1 MSKIFAVLLAI
12 FVFQASIQAA
22 DKIRIAIPNPTI
34 PFLTFPLAQKRGFF
48 REEGLEAQIILMR
61 GNVPVA
67 ALVNGEI
74 DYFSGIPPVVTAAIR
89 GVPVKVLAC
98 YVPGAPH
105 MLVARPE
112 IKSVKELKGKTIAV
126 GPFGAAVHGIGK
138 MIVKHFGLDPEKEVK
153 FLSSGTP
160 EGRFTAV
167 KQRLAD
173 AAVLGSPF
181 DFLGKK
187 VGFVVLAR
195 AYELFSYPTGG
206 LTASVKKIRERPDE
220 SKRVIKAGIKAI
232 RYIHQNREGTIQFMM
247 EWMKIDREMAT
258 ATYESTSK
266 AFNEDG
272 SIPEDGLR
280 LLIEEAK
287 QSTKVEREVPLSDVV
302 DLSILTEAQKELGIK
317 GK

>member
-1 MSKIFAVLLAI
+1 MAKIFAVLLAF
-12 FVFQASIQAA
+12 FVFQASAQAA
-22 DKIRIAIPNPTI
+22 DKIRIAVPAPSIQQ
-34 PFLTFPLAQKRGFF
+34 LTFPLAQKRGFF
-48 REEGLEAQIILMR
+48 REEGLEAEIILMR

-74 DYFSGIPPVVTAAIR
+74 DYFSGISPVVAAAIR

-105 MLVARPE
+105 ILVARAE
-112 IKSVKELKGKTIAV
+112 INSVKELKGKTIAV
-126 GPFGAAVHGIGK
+126 GPFGGAVHGIGK
-138 MIVKHFGLDPEKEVK
+138 MIVKHFGFDPDKDVK
-153 FLSSGTP
+153 FLSTGPP
-160 EGRFTAV
+160 ESRFLAM
-167 KQRLAD
+167 KQGLAD
-173 AAVLGSPF
+173 AATLTPPF
-181 DFLGKK
+181 DLLGKK
-187 VGFVVLAR
+187 MGFVVLAR

-206 LTASVKKIRERPDE
+206 PTASVKKIRERPDE
-220 SKRVIKAGIKAI
+220 SKRVIKAGIKAN

-247 EWMKIDREMAT
+247 EWLKIDKEMAT
-258 ATYESTSK
+258 ATYVSTSK

-287 QSTKVEREVPLSDVV
+287 QSTKVEREVPFSDVA
-302 DLSILTEAQKELGIK
+302 DLSILREAQRELGIK